1 LINGSAPQAGNL
13 NGCANNRPK
22 NDVTQRLDFLVP
34 QDIFPALMFSRT
46 TSIMS
51 MMMIMPGPS
60 DGVAVG
66 CWLGVRG
73 E

>member
-1 LINGSAPQAGNL
+1 
-13 NGCANNRPK
+13 
-22 NDVTQRLDFLVP
+22 
-34 QDIFPALMFSRT
+34 MFSRT
-46 TSIMS
+46 PSIMS